1 MPNTSSAKKAL
12 RQSERRRT
20 RNLVRKQAVGNI
32 VKQVRKLLTAGNTQ
46 EAAAL
51 LPRAYK
57 AIDKAAKTHIIPK
70 NTAAR
75 KKSVLARLT
84 RLVQS

>member
-32 VKQVRKLLTAGNTQ
+32 IKQVRKLLTAGNTQ
-46 EAAAL
+46 EAAATL
-51 LPRAYK
+51 DFER
-57 AIDKAAKTHIIPK
+57 AAKLRD
-70 NTAAR
+70 AL
-75 KKSVLARLT
+75 KKLNNEM
-84 RLVQS
+84 